1 MWCCLHQNL
10 LIASCINK
18 DVIPPAACICELT
31 ALQMVAV
38 CSATLES
45 MNRDE
50 EVFLFW
56 WWMQRREEIQHRQ
69 YSIDSDIVFIA
80 LQLISNC
87 YDSFCILDWVDECAL
102 ESVNE

>member
-1 MWCCLHQNL
+1 MHQDL
-10 LIASCINK
+10 LIANCIK
-18 DVIPPAACICELT
+18 EDVIPPAAYVCELT
-31 ALQMVAV
+31 ASQMVAV
-38 CSATLES
+38 CSADLES
-45 MNRDE
+45 MNRDV

-56 WWMQRREEIQHRQ
+56 WWVQRREEIQHRQ
-69 YSIDSDIVFIA
+69 YSIDSEIAFIA

>member
-1 MWCCLHQNL
+1 MWWCLHRDVI
-10 LIASCINK
+10 IASCIKK
-18 DVIPPAACICELT
+18 DVIPPAACISELT

-38 CSATLES
+38 SSADLES
-45 MNRDE
+45 MNRDG

-56 WWMQRREEIQHRQ
+56 WWVQRREEIQHRQ
-69 YSIDSDIVFIA
+69 YSIDSEIAFVA

-87 YDSFCILDWVDECAL
+87 YDSFCILDRVDECTL